1 MPGFLTKRKMIDV
14 LCVLAIIAIAAY
26 WFTSP
31 YFTVRSLR
39 AAIVDADEQ
48 ALGEKIDFP
57 VLRENLKDQL
67 KSEMDRWFVEEGK
80 PEAIAAMALSQPI
93 VDRMIDVYVTPAGL
107 VQLATNVDVPDNAN
121 IPLAAL
127 LGSVGTSFLDQEDYV
142 IDRGLRSFSLR
153 IQTKNEKGDEIELVF
168 EGNGLRFVL
177 VNVILPLSN
186 QG

>member
-1 MPGFLTKRKMIDV
+1 MPGFLTRRKMIDV

-57 VLRENLKDQL
+57 VLRQNLKDQL
-67 KSEMDRWFVEEGK
+67 KSGMDRWFLEEGN
-80 PEAIAAMALSQPI
+80 PEAVAAMALGQPMI
-93 VDRMIDVYVTPAGL
+93 DRLIDVYVTPAGL
-107 VQLATNVDVPDNAN
+107 AQFATKVDVPDDAN

-127 LGSVGTSFLDQEDYV
+127 LGSVGTSILDQEDYV

-153 IQTKNEKGDEIELVF
+153 IQTQNEKDDEIELVF

-177 VNVILPLSN
+177 VNVILPLNN